1 MSEQVT
7 IYGEANNLPTIKQQE
22 GFQMLLNKDPL
33 AGSIATAHA
42 AKGGGKYIP
51 IGHIENQLDEI
62 YSGLWQTSGKI
73 EVMMNSIV
81 ATVTLKVFHP
91 VAKVWIPRVGVGA
104 VRLQLNANSPAMDA
118 SNMKGDAFEKGV
130 GVAKSVA
137 LRNAA
142 ASLGVVFGR
151 NLNRKDL
158 DTFEFDYLS
167 EQVDGLQPR
176 AIEALELLESS
187 KLPNKDVIRNKI
199 NKATFKSLE
208 VIIKYLKANQP

>member
-1 MSEQVT
+1 MSDELT
-7 IYGEANNLPTIKQQE
+7 IYGDGATLPAIKQQE

-33 AGSIATAHA
+33 TASIATAHA
-42 AKGGGKYIP
+42 SKGGGKYIP
-51 IGHIENQLDEI
+51 IGHIENQLDEV
-62 YSGLWQTSGKI
+62 YSGLWQTSGKV

-91 VAKVWIPRVGVGA
+91 VVKVWINRIGVGA
-104 VRLQLNANSPAMDA
+104 IRLQLNAGSAAMDA

-130 GVAKSVA
+130 GIAKSVA
-137 LRNAA
+137 IRNAA

-167 EQVDGLQPR
+167 EQVDGMQAR
-176 AIEALELLESS
+176 VMEALELLESS
-187 KLPNKDVIRNKI
+187 KLPNKEAIRNKI

-208 VIIKYLKANQP
+208 VIIKYLKANQ